1 MAFYHAYLAVE
12 NVNMT
17 TPQDHIQLGRVRN
30 DGQAYIAEAL
40 FDEVTISQQAFEA
53 QLATI
58 LGVARNRIN
67 AQSQAASYSAGNTT
81 LVQTYRNQ
89 TASVFTLRVFG
100 GWPVNEAASLT
111 ECLAYLAANSTAWTP
126 QMPSPPGS

>member
-1 MAFYHAYLAVE
+1 
-12 NVNMT
+12 
-17 TPQDHIQLGRVRN
+17 VRN

-67 AQSQAASYSAGNTT
+67 AQSQATSYSAGNTT

-89 TASVFTLRVFG
+89 TTSVFTLRVFG
-100 GWPVNEAASLT
+100 GWPVNEPASLA
-111 ECLAYLAANSTAWTP
+111 ECLAYLQANYSLWNIVI
-126 QMPSPPGS
+126 G